1 MRPDLAAPRTR
12 PVSPT
17 TGARVRRAVLALA
30 GRHGEVQ
37 QHAEKAWVSITF
49 AGTRH
54 TLRLLFEGTD
64 AVAAGEDL
72 VAALPEHEFAIPRQ
86 LVADATVTGVESTL
100 LPEPSLMVTCELLLL
115 EDV

>member
-17 TGARVRRAVLALA
+17 TSARVRRVVLALA
-30 GRHGEVQ
+30 GQHGEVQ
-37 QHAEKAWVSITF
+37 HHAEKAWASITF

-54 TLRLLFEGTD
+54 TLRLLFEGSD

-72 VAALPEHEFAIPRQ
+72 VATLPEHEFAIPRQ

-100 LPEPSLMVTCELLLL
+100 LPEPRMLVECELLLL
-115 EDV
+115 EDA